1 MSGPTT
7 HSIEPIRYQP
17 SFETLEDDEAQTTRE
32 LEETLIK
39 IASIV
44 HKDEGHAHRSVH
56 AKSHGLLMAE
66 LQVPAGLPPHLAQG
80 LFAKPGNYPVVM
92 RFSTSPGDLLDDAI
106 STPRGLG
113 IKVIGVQGERA
124 PGAEGGTTQDFLMV
138 NGPVFSAPT
147 AKQFLKPLKLLASTT
162 DKAPGLKKVLAAAL
176 RGLESI
182 VEKAGGK
189 SALLKTMGGHPET
202 NVLGETYFTQVPM
215 LYGPYMAKL
224 SIAPVS
230 PELVALKDA
239 PVDLGDKPNGLREAV
254 LAHFAQQ
261 GGVWEIR
268 AQLCTDV
275 EAMPVE
281 DASVEWP
288 QELSPYVAV
297 GRIVAKPQVSWS
309 EARSR
314 AVDDG
319 MSFAPWHALAA
330 HRPIGSVMRVRKA
343 AYEVSARFRSTEN
356 AVKLEEPTP
365 STVLP
370 D

>member
-1 MSGPTT
+1 MSDPTT
-7 HSIEPIRYQP
+7 LSSAPLHYQP
-17 SFETLEDDEAQTTRE
+17 SYESLEEDEAQTTQE
-32 LEETLIK
+32 LEETLVK

-44 HKDEGHAHRSVH
+44 HKDEGHAYRSVH

-66 LQVPAGLPPHLAQG
+66 LQVCAGLPPTLAQG
-80 LFAKPGNYPVVM
+80 LFAEAGNYPVVM

-106 STPRGLG
+106 STPRGLA
-113 IKVIGVQGERA
+113 IKVIGVKGERA
-124 PGAEGGTTQDFLMV
+124 AGAESGTTQDFLMV

-147 AKQFLKPLKLLASTT
+147 AKAFLRPLKLLASTT

-176 RGLESI
+176 RGLETI
-182 VEKAGGK
+182 VEKAGGE
-189 SALLKTMGGHPET
+189 SGLLKTMGGHPET
-202 NVLGETYFTQVPM
+202 NILGETFFTQVPM

-230 PELVALKDA
+230 PELTALTET
-239 PVDLGDKPNGLREAV
+239 PVDLSDRPNGLREEV
-254 LAHFAQQ
+254 LSHFARH

-268 AQLCTDV
+268 AQLCTDI
-275 EAMPVE
+275 EAMPIE

-288 QELSPYVAV
+288 QEMSPFVTVA
-297 GRIVAKPQVSWS
+297 RIVAKPQVSWS
-309 EARSR
+309 EARSK

-343 AYEVSARFRSTEN
+343 AYEVSARFRNTEN
-356 AVKLEEPTP
+356 GVRMDEPTA

>member
-1 MSGPTT
+1 MPDNTFPAAGPLL
-7 HSIEPIRYQP
+7 YQP
-17 SFETLEDDEAQTTRE
+17 SYESLEEDEAQTQQE
-32 LEETLIK
+32 LEETLLK
-39 IASIV
+39 ISTIV

-56 AKSHGLLMAE
+56 AKSHGLLSAE
-66 LQVPAGLPPHLAQG
+66 LQIPAGLPAHFAQG
-80 LFAKPGNYPVVM
+80 LFAKAGNYPVVM

-106 STPRGLG
+106 STPRGLAVK
-113 IKVIGVQGERA
+113 IVGVEGERA
-124 PGAEGGTTQDFLMV
+124 AGAEGGTTQDFLMV

-147 AKQFLKPLKLLASTT
+147 AKAFLKPLKLLASTT

-176 RGLESI
+176 RGLETI
-182 VEKAGGK
+182 VEKAGGE
-189 SALLKTMGGHPET
+189 SGLLKTMGGHPET
-202 NVLGETYFTQVPM
+202 NILGETFYTQVPM

-230 PELVALKDA
+230 PELTALTDA
-239 PVDLGDKPNGLREAV
+239 KVDLTDRPNGLREEV
-254 LAHFAQQ
+254 LSFFSQH

-268 AQLCTDV
+268 AQLCTDL
-275 EAMPVE
+275 EAMPIE

-288 QELSPYVAV
+288 EDQSPFVTV

-309 EARSR
+309 DARSR

-319 MSFAPWHALAA
+319 MSFTPWHALEA

-343 AYEVSARFRSTEN
+343 AYEVTSRFRATEN
-356 AVKLEEPTP
+356 GVSLQDPTA

>member
-1 MSGPTT
+1 MPDPM
-7 HSIEPIRYQP
+7 HSANEPLRYQP
-17 SFETLEDDEAQTTRE
+17 AYESLEEDEAETTRE
-32 LEETLIK
+32 LEETLVK

-44 HKDEGHAHRSVH
+44 HKDEGHAYRSVH

-66 LQVPAGLPPHLAQG
+66 LQIPAGLPPTLAQG
-80 LFAKPGNYPVVM
+80 LFAKAGNHPVVM

-106 STPRGLG
+106 STPRGLS
-113 IKVIGVQGERA
+113 IKIIGVEGERA
-124 PGAEGGTTQDFLMV
+124 AGAENGTTQDFLMV

-147 AKQFLKPLKLLASTT
+147 AKAFLRPLKLLASTT

-176 RGLESI
+176 RGLETI
-182 VEKAGGK
+182 VEKAGGE
-189 SALLKTMGGHPET
+189 SGLLKTMGGHPET
-202 NVLGETYFTQVPM
+202 NILGETFFTQVPM

-230 PELVALKDA
+230 PELVALTDA
-239 PVDLGDKPNGLREAV
+239 PVDLTDRPNGLREEV
-254 LAHFAQQ
+254 LSHFAQQ

-268 AQLCTDV
+268 VQLCTDI

-288 QELSPYVAV
+288 QDLSPFVTV

-309 EARSR
+309 EARAR

-330 HRPIGSVMRVRKA
+330 HRPIGSVMRVRKT
-343 AYEVSARFRSTEN
+343 AYEVSARFRNSHNGVT
-356 AVKLEEPTP
+356 LEEPTA
-365 STVLP
+365 SIVLP